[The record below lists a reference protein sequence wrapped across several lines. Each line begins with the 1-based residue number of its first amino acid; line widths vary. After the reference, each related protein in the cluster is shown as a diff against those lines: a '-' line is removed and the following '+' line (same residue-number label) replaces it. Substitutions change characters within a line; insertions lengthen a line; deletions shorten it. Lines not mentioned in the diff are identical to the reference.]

1 MLSQFLSGLR
11 KRAPLNRHSTSSYR
25 RRGLTSRPQLER
37 LEDRIAPAITIK
49 IDYTYDNG
57 FFTQHADRQTLLQNA
72 AYILASRMNDN
83 LSAIAP
89 SGSDTWTAS
98 FPNPSTGDA
107 VQLNNLTIGAN
118 TILVFAGARPLSG
131 TELGHAD
138 SGFFWSGSQAW
149 GDTVTGRGQA
159 GAVSNPATDFG
170 PWGGAVTFDPNFGGW
185 YFGQSGVGIAAN
197 QVDFLSV
204 AEHELGHLLGFG
216 TADSWDNRVSGT
228 VFTGPAAVQEF
239 GGNVPVDGTGAAA
252 THWADGTLDKGHPTD
267 MDPSIA
273 AGQRVGFTNLD
284 FAGLQDLGWKVTKSI
299 NVRPGTTPQSATVN
313 TAFAK
318 RLVVQILDFNNQPV
332 GNWPV
337 TFTAPA
343 SGPSGTF
350 TGGVTKFTVVTGPQ
364 GIATAPTFTANG
376 TVGSYN
382 VVVSAKGL
390 AITKNFA
397 LTNKASSAALSSSST
412 AVQASLPELSQPSAL
427 PAIAVGR
434 TYAIRAPM
442 SEAAAS
448 TSFAQT
454 AGDSGLSAPGGHNAI
469 PPKQSAR
476 TSLHRSGP
484 VDAALSGSENEMAG
498 WW

>member
-1 MLSQFLSGLR
+1 
-11 KRAPLNRHSTSSYR
+11 
-25 RRGLTSRPQLER
+25 

-49 IDYTYDNG
+49 IDYTYDTG

-72 AYILASRMNDN
+72 AFILASRMNDN

-89 SGSDTWTAS
+89 SGTDTWTAS
-98 FPNPSTGDA
+98 FPNPSTA
-107 VQLNNLTIGAN
+107 ATVQLNNLTIAAN
-118 TILVFAGARPLSG
+118 TILVFAGARPLG
-131 TELGHAD
+131 GPEVGHAD
-138 SGFFWSGSQAW
+138 TAYSWSGSQAW

-159 GAVSNPATDFG
+159 GAVTNPATDYG
-170 PWGGAVTFDPNFGGW
+170 PWGGAVTFDPNFAGW
-185 YFGQSGVGIAAN
+185 YFGASAAGIAAN

-216 TADSWDNRVSGT
+216 TAPSWDNRVSNM
-228 VFTGPAAVQEF
+228 VFTGPAAVQEYP
-239 GGNVPVDGTGAAA
+239 GNVPVDGTGAAA

-284 FAGLQDLGWKVTKSI
+284 FAGLQDLGWKVTRSI
-299 NVRPGTTPQSATVN
+299 NVRTGTTPQTATVN

-350 TGGVTKFTVVTGPQ
+350 TGGATKFIVVTGPQ
-364 GIATAPTFTANG
+364 GFATAPVFTANG

-397 LTNKASSAALSSSST
+397 LTNKAAFAAVFATALPEPAVSPANTSAANPQNAPGFQRTAHVFFVTDHPSSVAPPNDLVTWSPSVTSARSST
-412 AVQASLPELSQPSAL
+412 TEASSLDDFFAFGLAD
-427 PAIAVGR
+427 PA
-434 TYAIRAPM
+434 T
-442 SEAAAS
+442 
-448 TSFAQT
+448 T
-454 AGDSGLSAPGGHNAI
+454 GLS
-469 PPKQSAR
+469 
-476 TSLHRSGP
+476 
-484 VDAALSGSENEMAG
+484 
-498 WW
+498 